1 MDREEKIRHI
11 QKIAFNLFLDNGYE
25 ATTIRKIC
33 IKAKVEAPSIY
44 NFFGSKKGLFL
55 SVVSSLW
62 EKYTEESNCYFSNTL
77 GGSPDKKLFAYFNF
91 SVRYTIENLDE
102 ARFFLRFS
110 LFPPSELKK
119 DILHFLSQQQTY
131 KLNQISSIVA
141 DCVQKGLIIIS
152 PDQAIASFIKYVN
165 NNTFDI
171 VFTHWAPSEK
181 ELLESWESFFTQ
193 LNGHRK
199 IEL

>member
-1 MDREEKIRHI
+1 MNNRDEKIRHI
-11 QKIAFNLFLDNGYE
+11 QKVAFNFFLDNGYE

-33 IKAKVEAPSIY
+33 KKSKVEAPSIY

-62 EKYTEESNCYFSNTL
+62 EKYTDESNSYFSKIQ
-77 GGSPDKKLFAYFNF
+77 GSSPDKKLFAYFNF
-91 SVRYTIENLDE
+91 SVRYTIKNLDE
-102 ARFFLRFS
+102 TRFFLRFS
-110 LFPPSELKK
+110 LFPPSELRK

-131 KLNQISSIVA
+131 KLNQINSIVD
-141 DCVQKGLIIIS
+141 DCLQKGLINIS
-152 PDQAIASFIKYVN
+152 PEQAIASFNKYVN

-181 ELLESWESFFTQ
+181 ELLESWESFFVL
-193 LNGHRK
+193 LNGY
-199 IEL
+199 